1 MADPRP
7 RVFTIPASAPFL
19 QTLIRALVDG
29 RLIPGFSVRDDPAA
43 LASATIY
50 LPTRRACRLAGDL
63 FLGVLGQDAALLP
76 RLSPIGDLDED
87 ELVFAESAGPLVAA
101 ALELPPALGALERQ
115 MLLAQLIM
123 RWAQSADV
131 GGEGHAPLV
140 AATPVA
146 ALALAQDLARLIDD
160 MITRR
165 VAWSKLDGLVP
176 DNLDVYWRL
185 TLEFLKLARV
195 AWPAILEERGVIE
208 VAERRDRLIDLEAAR
223 LATWRGG
230 PVIAAGSTASMPSTA
245 HLLGAIASMPYGA
258 VVLPGLDMQLDAA
271 SWELIGSEPN
281 GIEGWKLAASV
292 VHPQFA
298 MHGFVAGLGMRREEV
313 ETLAPPAAHG
323 RERLVSEALRPA
335 EATDLWNARL
345 ADDGLGTAMAELAV
359 IEAANAEEEALAIA
373 VALREAVDIGEKD
386 AALVTPDRALA
397 RRVMAALARWNVEV
411 DDSGGET
418 LAETPAGVF
427 ARLAADA
434 ALGGLEPVTLLALLK
449 HPLLRLGAA
458 AGAHA
463 DAISILE
470 RAVLRGPRPRPGT
483 EGLAQAL
490 ASVRQERARLYP
502 SDPRRQLPD
511 RAFDAAAA
519 FVERLRLALAPLEEI
534 GTETRAFGN
543 LAERH
548 ERVLRMLG
556 SESDVVPLFDGSDGR
571 SLLEAFDEIF
581 ELTPAAGF
589 AIAPA
594 GYTEMF
600 HALAAGRVVRQ
611 PANPHA
617 RVRIFGLLEARLQ
630 HPDRV
635 VLGGLTEGVWPPQ
648 TRSDPWLSRPMRQTL
663 GLDLPE
669 RRIGLTAHDFAQA
682 FGCREVILSRA
693 DKLAGAPTVPSRFL
707 QRLAAVAGKERWD
720 QARKAGVRYVA
731 LARSLDRPVSVRPV
745 AAPTPKPPLAARPK
759 RLSVTE
765 IEHWLRDP
773 YTIYAKHI
781 LRLRP
786 LDAVDT
792 MPGARDRGSAVHDAI
807 EAFTKASLHELPADA
822 LGVLLA
828 LGEKSFAPLKEFPE
842 ARAFWWPRFERVA
855 HWFANWER
863 ERRGD
868 IVEIL
873 AEIRGEIDIPMG
885 EQTFKL
891 TCRADRIERRA
902 DGTYALL
909 DYKTGQIATASQVRQ
924 GLAPQL
930 TLEAA
935 IVQQG
940 GFKDIPAGAHVA
952 AMSYVRLHGGDP
964 AGQEREIVWK
974 DTTPQDEA
982 AHAFARLTGLLRRFA
997 VESEPYRSMVHPMWT
1012 TRYGDYDHLARV
1024 KEWSASAGADNA
1036 GGDA

>member
-19 QTLIRALVDG
+19 QTLIGALVDG
-29 RLIPGFSVRDDPAA
+29 RLIPGFAARGDPAA
-43 LASATIY
+43 LATATIY
-50 LPTRRACRLAGDL
+50 LPTRRACRLAGEL
-63 FLGVLGQDAALLP
+63 FLDVLGQDAALLP
-76 RLSPIGDLDED
+76 RLSPIGDIDED
-87 ELVFAESAGPLVAA
+87 ELVFAETAGPLVAA
-101 ALELPPALGALERQ
+101 ALELPEALGALERQ

-123 RWAQSADV
+123 RWAQSKDV

-140 AATPVA
+140 AATPAA

-160 MITRR
+160 TITRQ

-176 DNLDVYWRL
+176 DNLDTYWQL
-185 TLEFLKLARV
+185 TLEFLKLARI
-195 AWPAILEERGVIE
+195 AWPAILQERGAIE
-208 VAERRDRLIDLEAAR
+208 AAERRDRLIDLEAAR

-245 HLLGAIASMPYGA
+245 QLLGAIARMPHGA
-258 VVLPGLDMQLDAA
+258 VVLPGLDTHLDEA
-271 SWELIGSEPN
+271 SWGLIGSEPN
-281 GIEGWKLAASV
+281 GVEGWRLAASV

-298 MHGFVAGLGMRREEV
+298 MHGFITGLGMRREEI
-313 ETLAPPAAHG
+313 ENLAPPAAPG
-323 RERLVSEALRPA
+323 RERLISEAMRPA
-335 EATDLWNARL
+335 EATDLWSVRL
-345 ADDGLGTAMAELAV
+345 AGDGIDAAMADLAV

-373 VALREAVDIGEKD
+373 VALREAVDTAGKT

-418 LAETPAGVF
+418 LADSPAGVF
-427 ARLAADA
+427 ARLAAEA
-434 ALGGLEPVTLLALLK
+434 ALAGLEPITLLALLK

-458 AGAHA
+458 EGAHA
-463 DAISILE
+463 GTISILE
-470 RAVLRGPRPRPGT
+470 RAILRGPRPRPGT
-483 EGLAQAL
+483 NGLAQAL
-490 ASVRQERARLYP
+490 TSLRQGRDRLHP
-502 SDPRRQLPD
+502 GDPRRQLP
-511 RAFDAAAA
+511 AHALDAAAA
-519 FVERLRLALAPLEEI
+519 LVERLRAALTPLEEI
-534 GTETRAFGN
+534 RTEARAFGE
-543 LAERH
+543 LAGCH
-548 ERVLRMLG
+548 EKILRMLG
-556 SESDVVPLFDGSDGR
+556 SEGDAVPLFEGSDGR
-571 SLLEAFDEIF
+571 ALLDAFDEVF
-581 ELTPAAGF
+581 ALSPAASF

-594 GYTEMF
+594 DYAEMF
-600 HALAAGRVVRQ
+600 HALAAAKVVRQ

-720 QARKAGVRYVA
+720 EARARGARYGA
-731 LARSLDRPVSVRPV
+731 LARSLDRPVSVQRV
-745 AAPTPKPPLAARPK
+745 TAPAPRPPLSARPN

-807 EAFTKASLHELPADA
+807 EAFTKASLRDLPPDA
-822 LGVLLA
+822 LGMLLA

-855 HWFANWER
+855 RWFATWEQ
-863 ERRGD
+863 ERRGG
-868 IVEIL
+868 IAEIL
-873 AEIRGEIDIPMG
+873 AEIRGEIDIPVG
-885 EQTFKL
+885 DGTFKL
-891 TCRADRIERRA
+891 TCRADRIERRM
-902 DGTYALL
+902 DGSYVLL

-924 GLAPQL
+924 GFAPQL

-940 GFKDIPAGAHVA
+940 GFTDIPAGAHIA

-964 AGQEREIVWK
+964 AGNEREIAWN
-974 DTTPQDEA
+974 DTTPEAEA
-982 AHAFARLTGLLRRFA
+982 ARAYDQLRGLLQKFA
-997 VESEPYRSMVHPMWT
+997 VENEPYRSMVHPMWT

-1024 KEWSASAGADNA
+1024 KEWSASGGAGD
-1036 GGDA
+1036 DA